1 MAGKPSV
8 NLADFLVYLGAE
20 LQLSRNTVAAYRRD
34 LSRFLDGSTR
44 LPDRAGILDHLVQ
57 LRRDHA
63 PASVIRAMAAIRG
76 FYRFLHAEGELQH
89 DPSEGLLGARIEQ
102 RLPVVLGRR
111 TVERLLETFAGNDLL
126 ARRNRALMQI
136 LYATGCRVSEVA
148 ELHLTSWLRDHDFL
162 RLRGKGDKE
171 RLVPLSPPAQDA
183 LAHYLDEVRPQL
195 LRRRA
200 MTTET
205 LFLSR
210 TGRPLDRVRIYQ
222 IVRAAAAQAGITVA
236 CSPHSL
242 RHSFATHLVAGG
254 ADLRTVQEL
263 LGHASLATTQIY
275 THVDHERLKD
285 THGKF
290 HPRG

>member
-1 MAGKPSV
+1 MA
-8 NLADFLVYLGAE
+8 ADAAVPAGLDGAE
-20 LQLSRNTVAAYRRD
+20 
-34 LSRFLDGSTR
+34 
-44 LPDRAGILDHLVQ
+44 
-57 LRRDHA
+57 
-63 PASVIRAMAAIRG
+63 
-76 FYRFLHAEGELQH
+76 
-89 DPSEGLLGARIEQ
+89 RI
-102 RLPVVLGRR
+102 
-111 TVERLLETFAGNDLL
+111 
-126 ARRNRALMQI
+126 
-136 LYATGCRVSEVA
+136 
-148 ELHLTSWLRDHDFL
+148 DFL

-222 IVRAAAAQAGITVA
+222 IVRAAAAQAGISVA